1 MKKGNLL
8 VLCLS
13 LLVSCA
19 VLLVNSSFASAMEF
33 NDLQGNYR
41 MVSSPSGGWLTSPT
55 RGSIV
60 TFSLE
65 NGEMVCRM
73 TKPSPKSYYE
83 VGEIVFN
90 NLYVEDGTIYGDVMC
105 GSYTEAIVIR
115 VMNNGA
121 DLRVEGDRRS
131 GNKQEFY
138 WGMKRI
144 N

>member
-83 VGEIVFN
+83 VGEIV
-90 NLYVEDGTIYGDVMC
+90 LTICMSKMVPYMEMLCVV
-105 GSYTEAIVIR
+105 VI
-115 VMNNGA
+115 
-121 DLRVEGDRRS
+121 LRL
-131 GNKQEFY
+131 
-138 WGMKRI
+138 
-144 N
+144 